1 MKTFSLTHP
10 ALLAP
15 ALMAF
20 APIAVEQELVFAP
33 ADEAS
38 ITTSMTSEMEFTLD
52 DLAIMVDGQ
61 DISAMMGAF
70 EMSMTSE
77 SNINI
82 SDTYYGVEDGRP
94 VKLKRTF
101 NTLASDT
108 SVDIAMEMGGDSQ
121 DIPASSEL
129 EGATVIYTW
138 NEENGNYDVAYD
150 DEGGDD
156 SLLEDLIED
165 LSMRCFLPSGPVS
178 VGDSWTVDPDAMAEL
193 AMQAQSLKIVPEEM
207 EGADMELMEQFMND
221 DFMEGM
227 KDMYEGALT
236 CTLKGMSE
244 VDGEQLAE
252 IELAIEVTAAA
263 DLSEMI
269 SNAIAVMAESQGEE
283 MPPIDFAAADLNAD
297 LEGSGLLTWNTSTG
311 LVHSMEI
318 TADFSFAFDLA
329 ASLEEDGEEHSI
341 DASIEM
347 SGWIAAWTF
356 GMT

>member
-20 APIAVEQELVFAP
+20 APLAVEQELAFAP
-33 ADEAS
+33 AEEAS
-38 ITTSMTSEMEFTLD
+38 ITTSITSEVEFTMD
-52 DLAIMVDGQ
+52 DMAIMVDGQ
-61 DISAMMGAF
+61 DMAAMLGAF

-82 SDTYYGVEDGRP
+82 TDTYYGVADGRP

-101 NTLASDT
+101 NSLSTDT
-108 SVDIAMEMGGDSQ
+108 SVDIAMEMGGTSE

-138 NEENGNYDVAYD
+138 NEDNGNYDVAYE
-150 DEGGDD
+150 DEGGDEA
-156 SLLEDLIED
+156 LLEDLIED
-165 LSMRCFLPSGPVS
+165 LSMRSLLPSGAVS
-178 VGDSWTVDPDAMAEL
+178 VGDSWTVDPETMMEL
-193 AMQAQSLKIVPEEM
+193 AMQAQSLKIVPEDM
-207 EGADMELMEQFMND
+207 EGVDMELMDQFMND
-221 DFMEGM
+221 DFMDTM
-227 KDMYEGALT
+227 KDMYEGAMT
-236 CTLKGMSE
+236 CTLKGMREEDGMQFADIE
-244 VDGEQLAE
+244 VVV
-252 IELAIEVTAAA
+252 EVTAAA

-269 SNAIAVMAESQGEE
+269 GNVIATIAENEGEE

-297 LEGSGLLTWNTSTG
+297 LEGTGLLVWNTSTG
-311 LVHSMEI
+311 LVHSMELS
-318 TADFSFAFDLA
+318 ADFSFAFDLA

-347 SGWIAAWTF
+347 SGTMVS
-356 GMT
+356 GVEVE